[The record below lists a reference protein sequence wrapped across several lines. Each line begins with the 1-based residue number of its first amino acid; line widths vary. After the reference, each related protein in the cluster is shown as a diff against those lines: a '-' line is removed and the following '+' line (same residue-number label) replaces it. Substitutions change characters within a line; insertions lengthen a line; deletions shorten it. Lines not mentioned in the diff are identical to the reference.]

1 MASNLVD
8 KTSKE
13 MIELVRSIE
22 TEEDSLRATEII
34 SKKIGVDYQQ
44 ASMIV
49 ESLRVVI
56 QNDYLLLDMF
66 LEVMNKVLA
75 TLELRKCINQDDI
88 KKIMKEM
95 DDYNDKEEE

>member
-22 TEEDSLRATEII
+22 TEEDSLRATEVI

>member
-13 MIELVRSIE
+13 MIELVRNIE
-22 TEEDSLRATEII
+22 TDGDRLKAIEAI

-75 TLELRKCINQDDI
+75 TLELRKCINHDDI